1 MTIKTKAVL
10 TAAAVGAAVLIRNY
24 KNRQPDRSFLGQVV
38 LITGGSRGLGLQMAR
53 EFGRRGARLAI
64 CARDSAELDRAK
76 DDLERRGYEVL
87 PVTCDVTDEQ
97 QVRDMV
103 RQVTARYSR
112 VDVLV
117 NNAGAIHVGPIES
130 MQIGDFKN
138 AMDVIFWGTLYPT
151 LALLPSYMARQ
162 SGKIVNISSIGGK
175 VSVPHLAPYSAA
187 KFAVAGLS
195 EGLRA
200 ELSKHNITVTAIFPG
215 LMRTGSYRNAHF
227 RGDSAAEAGWF
238 STSALLPGLT
248 LSAGRAARMIA
259 DATRDAVNERVLG
272 APAWALDRVH
282 TLFPAKTMELLG
294 AAATVLL
301 PAIAGR
307 GRLEAGALRKMAGPA
322 LKMLLWAGQRTAKGL
337 NQGAA

>member
-1 MTIKTKAVL
+1 MTMKTKAVL
-10 TAAAVGAAVLIRNY
+10 AATAVGAAVLIRNL

-38 LITGGSRGLGLQMAR
+38 LITGGSKGLGLQMAR

-64 CARDSAELDRAK
+64 CARDAAELDRAK
-76 DDLERRGYEVL
+76 EDLERRGYEVL
-87 PVTCDVTDEQ
+87 PVTCDVTSEP
-97 QVRDMV
+97 QVHALV
-103 RQVTARYSR
+103 RQVIARYSR

-130 MQIGDFKN
+130 VQAADFKT

-151 LALLPSYMARQ
+151 LAVMPSYMARQ

-195 EGLRA
+195 EGLRS
-200 ELSKHNITVTAIFPG
+200 ELAKHNVTVTAIFPG
-215 LMRTGSYRNAHF
+215 LIRTGSYRNAHF
-227 RGDSAAEAGWF
+227 HGDPAAEAEWF
-238 STSALLPGLT
+238 SAGASLPGLT
-248 LSAGRAARMIA
+248 LSASRAARMIA
-259 DATRDAVNERVLG
+259 DATRDGVSERVLG
-272 APAWALDRVH
+272 APAWTLDRAH
-282 TLFPAKTMELLG
+282 SLFPAKTMELLTT
-294 AAATVLL
+294 AATVLL
-301 PAIAGR
+301 PVLAGK
-307 GRLEAGALRKMAGPA
+307 GRLERSALRKMAGPA